1 MSIDP
6 SALLFVPSTVGALMA
21 GTAAAGAA
29 AMGAAMMVPAV
40 SRRLMPMPR
49 ETRLVDFMP
58 FGQIMADGE
67 TITTQRGDLVRVI
80 KVQGAELTVTSQGES
95 EALFHARRTWLSQIA
110 EKKARARVFTIRTA
124 VNPGEL
130 MEHPVAHLSKLANTW
145 ETAFQRNSFSTDHY
159 IVLSTE
165 KEGGM
170 IAMDEATSLTISAL
184 SPFKAKVLND
194 KTDES
199 PLKIL
204 GRLASP
210 ITRPNPKAQP
220 GLNVS
225 EAIVADQIHFADDKT
240 GHITFTNGNK
250 DLHLAII
257 GIKTWGDL
265 TEEKMLLDMASLPFD
280 YTIYHNVEPLGRT
293 KATTTL
299 DLQFRLARTTLMS
312 ETSHAQFAAVG
323 EIIGGGGEDTQCL
336 CSYSLSIV
344 LEAAT
349 QEELD
354 RRISQINTIA
364 AQYQVMLV
372 REGIA
377 AQATWWSMFPTY
389 DIQARPW
396 KVLAANVATLLV
408 MQRANPGAK
417 FSPWGK
423 SPITMLRTSSG
434 SPYNFVFHDMSDP
447 SNKEPLG
454 HMLVVGPSGS
464 GKAQPDDAPILT
476 ATGWSTMGEMRIGR
490 MLRMPDGSLAP
501 VTGVHPQGMKDVW
514 EVGFEDGRSTECCIE
529 HLWKVWNADRKAYDV
544 VDLDEVIRRHE
555 VASRHGRRISIPLVE
570 SDAVEMPHSVQP
582 VPAYAI
588 GAMLGDGCMRKRAL
602 TFSSAEPEHTI
613 RRLEEILPEY
623 EFAHES
629 GVDYRARMRNQ
640 HETALFKGE
649 PSPYQRTLVH
659 DGREMTIREWA
670 AETSIPSGRIHA
682 RCNQGWTPSE
692 ALGFEHRRRNGKSC
706 DFARFDVAGES
717 LTVAEMS
724 ARCDVAKT
732 TLRERLV
739 RGWTPEQ
746 AMGLAEAPNRRQW
759 GENPLIRDLKALGL
773 WGLSSHEKFVPDCYK
788 AGSVAQRYA
797 LIQGLMDTDGSAEG
811 TIASFSSTSE
821 RLALD
826 VQEIVRSLGGIASI
840 APRQTFY
847 TDEDGAKRAGRPSWR
862 LSIRH
867 PELKRLFS
875 LPRKVQSC
883 RKSQT
888 ARRLAITSITRKG
901 RKEMRCI
908 SVGHPEHL
916 YITNDYVVTHNT
928 VTVSWLAT
936 MAMRYPELR
945 VFFFDRFNGTEVVTN
960 MSGGKYVKFDGTGA
974 AMNPL
979 QMDLTPRNKTFLQTW
994 FQLITGLSD
1003 PASTEQFGRAIDMLE
1018 LMPKEDRNLKRI
1030 QQTVFAPDSEARNRI
1045 RPWIMDNQ
1053 NGQVFCAPED
1063 TMDLESRMISFDF
1076 TTILDPDRKD
1086 NLGPAVV
1093 SYVMHRTMDVSVQQ
1107 GHPAVYFVDETAPLL
1122 KNEYFAARFA
1132 AGLQEGRKL
1141 GQVFICAFQRPNAI
1155 EESGHGQTILGQCAT
1170 QVFFPNAKAKKED
1183 FAFFGLTDRE
1193 LNFVLGKSHN
1203 HLARKFLLRR
1213 ISETEGIESV
1223 VIDADM
1229 RALGDGL
1236 QTFASGNAA
1245 VRRIR
1250 ELIDKDPENF
1260 RKLYMEHVAADR
1272 MSA

>member
-29 AMGAAMMVPAV
+29 AMGAAMLVPAV

-67 TITTQRGDLVRVI
+67 TITTQRGDLVRVL

-95 EALFHARRTWLSQIA
+95 EALFNARRTWLSQIA
-110 EKKARARVFTIRTA
+110 EKKARARVFTMRTA
-124 VNPGEL
+124 VKPGEL
-130 MEHPVAHLSKLANTW
+130 MEHPVPHLSKLADTW
-145 ETAFQRNSFSTDHY
+145 ETAFQRNSFATDHY

-165 KEGGM
+165 KEGGI
-170 IAMDEATSLTISAL
+170 IAMDEATSLTVAAL
-184 SPFKAKVLND
+184 SPFKAKVLSD
-194 KTDES
+194 KTEES

-210 ITRPNPKAQP
+210 MTRPNPKAQP
-220 GLNVS
+220 GLPVS
-225 EAIVADQIHFADDKT
+225 EAIVSDQIHFADDKT

-250 DLHLAII
+250 HLHLAIV

-280 YTIYHNVEPLGRT
+280 YTIFHNVEPLGRT

-312 ETSHAQFAAVG
+312 DTSQAQFAAVG

-336 CSYSLSIV
+336 CSYSLSII
-344 LEAAT
+344 LEADT
-349 QEELD
+349 QEDLD

-464 GKAQPDDAPILT
+464 GK
-476 ATGWSTMGEMRIGR
+476 
-490 MLRMPDGSLAP
+490 
-501 VTGVHPQGMKDVW
+501 
-514 EVGFEDGRSTECCIE
+514 
-529 HLWKVWNADRKAYDV
+529 
-544 VDLDEVIRRHE
+544 
-555 VASRHGRRISIPLVE
+555 
-570 SDAVEMPHSVQP
+570 
-582 VPAYAI
+582 
-588 GAMLGDGCMRKRAL
+588 
-602 TFSSAEPEHTI
+602 
-613 RRLEEILPEY
+613 
-623 EFAHES
+623 
-629 GVDYRARMRNQ
+629 
-640 HETALFKGE
+640 
-649 PSPYQRTLVH
+649 
-659 DGREMTIREWA
+659 
-670 AETSIPSGRIHA
+670 
-682 RCNQGWTPSE
+682 
-692 ALGFEHRRRNGKSC
+692 
-706 DFARFDVAGES
+706 
-717 LTVAEMS
+717 
-724 ARCDVAKT
+724 
-732 TLRERLV
+732 
-739 RGWTPEQ
+739 
-746 AMGLAEAPNRRQW
+746 
-759 GENPLIRDLKALGL
+759 
-773 WGLSSHEKFVPDCYK
+773 
-788 AGSVAQRYA
+788 
-797 LIQGLMDTDGSAEG
+797 
-811 TIASFSSTSE
+811 
-821 RLALD
+821 
-826 VQEIVRSLGGIASI
+826 
-840 APRQTFY
+840 
-847 TDEDGAKRAGRPSWR
+847 
-862 LSIRH
+862 
-867 PELKRLFS
+867 
-875 LPRKVQSC
+875 
-883 RKSQT
+883 
-888 ARRLAITSITRKG
+888 
-901 RKEMRCI
+901 
-908 SVGHPEHL
+908 
-916 YITNDYVVTHNT
+916 T

-960 MSGGKYVKFDGTGA
+960 MAGGKYVKFDGSGA

-979 QMDLTPRNKTFLQTW
+979 QMELTPRNKTFLQTW

-1018 LMPKEDRNLKRI
+1018 LMPLEDRNLKRI

-1076 TTILDPDRKD
+1076 TNILDPDRKD

-1250 ELIDKDPENF
+1250 ELIDKDPDNF

>member
-110 EKKARARVFTIRTA
+110 EKKARARVFTMRTA

-130 MEHPVAHLSKLANTW
+130 MEHPVSHLSKLANTW

-165 KEGGM
+165 KEGGI
-170 IAMDEATSLTISAL
+170 IAMDEATSLTTSAL
-184 SPFKAKVLND
+184 SAFKAKVLND

-210 ITRPNPKAQP
+210 ITRPNPKAQA
-220 GLNVS
+220 GLDVS

-344 LEAAT
+344 LEASS

-464 GKAQPDDAPILT
+464 GK
-476 ATGWSTMGEMRIGR
+476 
-490 MLRMPDGSLAP
+490 
-501 VTGVHPQGMKDVW
+501 
-514 EVGFEDGRSTECCIE
+514 
-529 HLWKVWNADRKAYDV
+529 
-544 VDLDEVIRRHE
+544 
-555 VASRHGRRISIPLVE
+555 
-570 SDAVEMPHSVQP
+570 
-582 VPAYAI
+582 
-588 GAMLGDGCMRKRAL
+588 
-602 TFSSAEPEHTI
+602 
-613 RRLEEILPEY
+613 
-623 EFAHES
+623 
-629 GVDYRARMRNQ
+629 
-640 HETALFKGE
+640 
-649 PSPYQRTLVH
+649 
-659 DGREMTIREWA
+659 
-670 AETSIPSGRIHA
+670 
-682 RCNQGWTPSE
+682 
-692 ALGFEHRRRNGKSC
+692 
-706 DFARFDVAGES
+706 
-717 LTVAEMS
+717 
-724 ARCDVAKT
+724 
-732 TLRERLV
+732 
-739 RGWTPEQ
+739 
-746 AMGLAEAPNRRQW
+746 
-759 GENPLIRDLKALGL
+759 
-773 WGLSSHEKFVPDCYK
+773 
-788 AGSVAQRYA
+788 
-797 LIQGLMDTDGSAEG
+797 
-811 TIASFSSTSE
+811 
-821 RLALD
+821 
-826 VQEIVRSLGGIASI
+826 
-840 APRQTFY
+840 
-847 TDEDGAKRAGRPSWR
+847 
-862 LSIRH
+862 
-867 PELKRLFS
+867 
-875 LPRKVQSC
+875 
-883 RKSQT
+883 
-888 ARRLAITSITRKG
+888 
-901 RKEMRCI
+901 
-908 SVGHPEHL
+908 
-916 YITNDYVVTHNT
+916 T

-960 MSGGKYVKFDGTGA
+960 MAGGKYVKFDGSGA

-1122 KNEYFAARFA
+1122 KNDYFAARFA

-1213 ISETEGIESV
+1213 ISETDGIESV

-1260 RKLYMEHVAADR
+1260 RKLYMDHVAADR